1 MMCIMELHSLRKE
14 YSSLV
19 AVNDVSFSAEA
30 GQVIGLI
37 GPNGAGKTTLL
48 RMLATLLP
56 PTDGTATVCQA
67 DLRKQPLVI
76 RRNIGY
82 LPDFFNLYPDLTLRE
97 CLDFFAR
104 AYHVPADQVR
114 GRVESALRYVTL
126 ERKKNNLIRHLSRG
140 MVQRLGLATLLV
152 RDPAVYL
159 LDEPASGLDPM
170 ARIQLRDILRRLAQE
185 GKTIV
190 ISSHI
195 LTELSGFCTHIA
207 IMNRGQLVMYGSVEE
222 IERQI
227 AGQQAIVVKVLG
239 DSRQAEIILRS
250 IEHVDV
256 LSVTDH
262 IFTLGCGGGPD
273 AVAEINRRLV
283 TEGIGVT
290 ELGRKK
296 TSLEDLFMTL
306 SIEKNLNIS

>member
-1 MMCIMELHSLRKE
+1 MSIMQLHRLRKE

-19 AVNDVSFSAEA
+19 AVDDVSFEAEA
-30 GQVIGLI
+30 GQVVGLI

-48 RMLATLLP
+48 RILATLLP
-56 PTDGTATVCQA
+56 PTDGTATICGA
-67 DLRKQPLVI
+67 DLRKAPLAI
-76 RRNIGY
+76 RRSIGY

-104 AYHVPADQVR
+104 AYHVPAGEVG
-114 GRVESALRYVTL
+114 GRVDAALTAVTL
-126 ERKKNNLIRHLSRG
+126 ESKRDSLIRNLSRG

-152 RDPAVYL
+152 REPALLL

-170 ARIQLRDILRRLAQE
+170 ARIQLRDILRRLSHE

-195 LTELSGFCTHIA
+195 LAELSGFCTHIA

-222 IERQI
+222 IERQV
-227 AGQQAIVVKVLG
+227 AGQQAVVVKVLG
-239 DSRQAEIILRS
+239 DAAQAERILRE
-250 IEHVDV
+250 IETVEAV
-256 LSVTDH
+256 AASDH
-262 IFTLGCGGGPD
+262 TFTLTCGGGPE

-283 TEGIGVT
+283 AGGIGVV
-290 ELGRKK
+290 ELARHK

-306 SIEKNLNIS
+306 SVEKNLHIS

>member
-1 MMCIMELHSLRKE
+1 MGIVQLKAIRKE
-14 YSSLV
+14 FSSLV
-19 AVNDVSFSAEA
+19 AVDDVSFEAEA
-30 GQVIGLI
+30 GQGVGLI

-48 RMLATLLP
+48 RMLATLLV
-56 PTDGTATVCQA
+56 PTDGTATVCGA
-67 DLRKQPLVI
+67 DLRKQPLSI

-104 AYHVPADQVR
+104 AYHVPSQQVA
-114 GRVESALRYVTL
+114 GRVDAALKTVSLES
-126 ERKKNNLIRHLSRG
+126 KKDSQIRHLSRG

-152 RDPAVYL
+152 REPSVLL

-185 GKTIV
+185 GKTIL

-207 IMNRGQLVMYGSVEE
+207 IMNAGRLVMYGSVEE

-227 AGQQAIVVKVLG
+227 AGQQAVVVKVLG
-239 DSRQAEIILRS
+239 DTAQAERILRG
-250 IEHVDV
+250 
-256 LSVTDH
+256 LPSVEAVAASDH
-262 IFTLGCGGGPD
+262 TFTLTCGGGPEV
-273 AVAEINRRLV
+273 VAEINRSLV
-283 TEGIGVT
+283 TGGVGVV
-290 ELGRKK
+290 ELARHK
-296 TSLEDLFMTL
+296 TSLEELFMTL
-306 SIEKNLNIS
+306 SIEKNLHIS

>member
-1 MMCIMELHSLRKE
+1 MQLHRLRKE

-19 AVNDVSFSAEA
+19 AVDDVSFEAEA
-30 GQVIGLI
+30 GQVVGLI

-48 RMLATLLP
+48 RILATLLP
-56 PTDGTATVCQA
+56 PTDGTATICGA
-67 DLRKQPLVI
+67 DLRKAPLAI
-76 RRNIGY
+76 RRSIGY

-104 AYHVPADQVR
+104 AYHVPAGEVG
-114 GRVESALRYVTL
+114 GRVDAALTAVTL
-126 ERKKNNLIRHLSRG
+126 ESKRDSLIRNLSRG

-152 RDPAVYL
+152 REPALLL

-170 ARIQLRDILRRLAQE
+170 ARIQLRDILRRLSHE

-222 IERQI
+222 IERQV
-227 AGQQAIVVKVLG
+227 AGQQAVVVKVLG
-239 DSRQAEIILRS
+239 DAAQAERILRE
-250 IEHVDV
+250 IETVEAV
-256 LSVTDH
+256 AASDH
-262 IFTLGCGGGPD
+262 TFTLTCGGGPE

-283 TEGIGVT
+283 AGGIGVV
-290 ELGRKK
+290 ELARHK

-306 SIEKNLNIS
+306 SVEKNLHIS

>member
-1 MMCIMELHSLRKE
+1 MSIMQLHRLRKE

-19 AVNDVSFSAEA
+19 AVDDVSFEAEA
-30 GQVIGLI
+30 GQVVGLI

-48 RMLATLLP
+48 RILATLLP
-56 PTDGTATVCQA
+56 PTDGTATICGA
-67 DLRKQPLVI
+67 DLRKAPLAI
-76 RRNIGY
+76 RRSIGY

-104 AYHVPADQVR
+104 AYHVPAGEVG
-114 GRVESALRYVTL
+114 GRVDAALTAVTL
-126 ERKKNNLIRHLSRG
+126 ESKRDSLIRNLSRG

-152 RDPAVYL
+152 REPALLL

-170 ARIQLRDILRRLAQE
+170 ARIQLRDILRRLSHE

-222 IERQI
+222 IERQV
-227 AGQQAIVVKVLG
+227 AGQQAVVVKVLG
-239 DSRQAEIILRS
+239 DAAQAERILRE
-250 IEHVDV
+250 IETVEAV
-256 LSVTDH
+256 AASDH
-262 IFTLGCGGGPD
+262 TFTLTCGGGPE

-283 TEGIGVT
+283 AGGIGVV
-290 ELGRKK
+290 ELARHK

-306 SIEKNLNIS
+306 SVEKNLHIS